1 MITREM
7 CKGLNNKIKG
17 TGKRLDEVNKMYNT
31 LTNSANSF
39 LGSTARVDE
48 VPQMVIA
55 PKVEYKVVETIIEE
69 PVKNIQVNEEFVIPY
84 FNTPFYLECRLI
96 AEATDRHIDDVA
108 WEQVANQLGVSIERA
123 VVLVSNGVVKLNF

>member
-1 MITREM
+1 MITKEM

-48 VPQMVIA
+48 VPMVT
-55 PKVEYKVVETIIEE
+55 PRVEYKVVETIVEE
-69 PVKNIQVNEEFVIPY
+69 SVKDIQINEEFVIPY

-96 AEATDRHIDDVA
+96 AEATDKHIDDVA
-108 WEQVANQLGVSIERA
+108 WEQVANQLGVSVERA
-123 VVLVSNGVVKLNF
+123 IVLVSNGVVKLNF